1 MPGRW
6 HSSSRLCEGGAG
18 RAGRHEAPRR
28 RGPGRLAP
36 GAGPALRGCSAGECP
51 PQTGSAPGP
60 PSGREGRS
68 LVMTWPQALC
78 EDLGS
83 QWDPRDQ
90 LPPAGLL
97 LAPEGAVLGVRAP
110 GSRALRSGLLS
121 AAARSGQR
129 RREPCSHSPPSPPG
143 PFAGSPP
150 HPEPGG
156 WRLSGRGTAERQEC
170 RCWACPSRGR
180 GRLPGRVGRSQARLP
195 PACLLLPPEAGR
207 EAGGARPRLP
217 GGVGGGDGCPGGCS
231 RPRPPTERVAT
242 KPGLGDPR
250 GWSRLLPVRTGL
262 RCEA

>member
-6 HSSSRLCEGGAG
+6 CSSSRLCEGVPGVRGGMRPRGEGGLGAS
-18 RAGRHEAPRR
+18 HPE
-28 RGPGRLAP
+28 PGLLCAD
-36 GAGPALRGCSAGECP
+36 ALRGSVP
-51 PQTGSAPGP
+51 RKRAPSRGP

-78 EDLGS
+78 EDLGA
-83 QWDPRDQ
+83 QWGARDQ

-129 RREPCSHSPPSPPG
+129 RREPCSHPPPSPPA
-143 PFAGSPP
+143 PFAGPPP

-170 RCWACPSRGR
+170 RCGAGLSRGR
-180 GRLPGRVGRSQARLP
+180 GRLPGRVGRSQARPP
-195 PACLLLPPEAGR
+195 PAGLLLPPEAGR
-207 EAGGARPRLP
+207 EAGGARPRLL
-217 GGVGGGDGCPGGCS
+217 GGVGGGDGCTGGCL

-250 GWSRLLPVRTGL
+250 GWSRLRPVRTGL
-262 RCEA
+262 RGEA